1 MKNKLRVLVVFCAI
15 LGLSACESTV
25 FRAERQLWRAHKLSK
40 AIYQNPKGTPPFQF
54 ARAEDAY
61 RAIMKKYPDSIF
73 AIQSQF
79 SIGHLYLV
87 RGEFEKA
94 RAEYKK
100 LTTDC
105 GRKGSR
111 CTDAYFAIGNSYE
124 LQENW
129 VSALAN
135 YRKIITSFPLSSKGL
150 DLPIYI
156 VSHYRRAKDEANV
169 KLSVSEAVTH
179 YEAQKSKVQAEQG
192 DYILQSL
199 IARTYMEAGY
209 WLDAVGSLN
218 KLIRDYPKQ
227 NTQDAYF
234 LKAVI
239 YNNKLKD
246 KNKAKAELQQIVTL
260 YPGSKLAKQAA
271 VFLKKL

>member
-1 MKNKLRVLVVFCAI
+1 MKNKLRYFVVLCVI
-15 LGLSACESTV
+15 LGLSACESRV
-25 FRAERQLWRAHKLSK
+25 FKAERQLWRAHKLSK
-40 AIYQNPKGTPPFQF
+40 AIYRNPKGTPPFQY
-54 ARAEDAY
+54 ARAQDAY

-105 GRKGSR
+105 GKKGSR
-111 CTDAYFAIGNSYE
+111 CPDAYFVIGNSYE
-124 LQENW
+124 LEEKW
-129 VSALAN
+129 DSALAN
-135 YRKIITSFPLSSKGL
+135 YRKIIKSFPLSPKGL
-150 DLPIYI
+150 DLSIYI
-156 VSHYRRAKDEANV
+156 VSHYKRARDEANM
-169 KLSVSEAVTH
+169 KISIDEAVAH
-179 YEAQKSKVQAEQG
+179 YQGLKSKVETEQG

-209 WLDAVGSLN
+209 WLDAVDSLN
-218 KLIRDYPKQ
+218 KLIRDYPKRGA
-227 NTQDAYF
+227 QDAYF
-234 LKAVI
+234 LKAII

-246 KNKAKAELQQIVTL
+246 KTKAKAELQQIVTL
-260 YPGSKLAKQAA
+260 YPGTKLAKQAA
-271 VFLKKL
+271 IFLKKL